1 MRDEG
6 RGMSV
11 DDGHVAMITVLAF
24 ARYRALL
31 GFERVQIPLLQ
42 ATTLADLLA
51 DTRFET
57 LPKDALLAVNQAFVK
72 RDAQLNDG
80 DEVALMPPVSGG

>member
-1 MRDEG
+1 MGGE
-6 RGMSV
+6 
-11 DDGHVAMITVLAF
+11 DGNLPMITVLAF

-31 GFERVQIPLLQ
+31 GFERIQVPSSK
-42 ATTLADLLA
+42 ATTLAALLG
-51 DTRFET
+51 DTRYEA

-72 RDAQLNDG
+72 RDVQLKDG

>member
-1 MRDEG
+1 M
-6 RGMSV
+6 MV
-11 DDGHVAMITVLAF
+11 TVLAF

-31 GFERVQIPLLQ
+31 GFERIQIPLQ
-42 ATTLADLLA
+42 EAMILADLLA
-51 DTRFET
+51 DTRFEM

-72 RDAQLNDG
+72 RDAQLEDG